1 MFSRILV
8 PTDFSEPS
16 DAALDVARV
25 LAGTFGA
32 SLHVLHVFES
42 PFVAGAVS
50 PEVFIDD
57 SPAVQAQLLEEAKN
71 RLQHRVTAT
80 DRAGMPPRRK
90 SLTGPAAR
98 ESIVDYATER
108 KMDLIVMG
116 THGRSGRGASAHGQ
130 RRREGRAHRPVPG
143 DDRPAG
149 AGPTRRPGAS
159 LPEWVRRAASS
170 SGQRAVGSGQG
181 CAFA

>member
-16 DAALDVARV
+16 DAALAYARV
-25 LAGTFGA
+25 LAEKFGA

-50 PEVFIDD
+50 PEVFVDD

-71 RLQHRVTAT
+71 RLQHRVSAA
-80 DRAGMPPRRK
+80 DRANY
-90 SLTGPAAR
+90 AATTEIVGGHSAR
-98 ESIVDYATER
+98 AIVDYAIER

-116 THGRSGRGASAHGQ
+116 THGRSGVAHLLMGSVAEKVV
-130 RRREGRAHRPVPG
+130 RTAPCPVM
-143 DDRPAG
+143 
-149 AGPTRRPGAS
+149 T
-159 LPEWVRRAASS
+159 VRRAPRPEVSVPDLTTEWLHATS
-170 SGQRAVGSGQG
+170 
-181 CAFA
+181 

>member
-16 DAALDVARV
+16 DAALAYARV
-25 LAGTFGA
+25 LAGKFGA

-71 RLQHRVTAT
+71 RLQHRVSAT
-80 DRAGMPPRRK
+80 DRAKYAATTEIVGGHSCPRHRR
-90 SLTGPAAR
+90 LRDGPEDGSHR
-98 ESIVDYATER
+98 
-108 KMDLIVMG
+108 
-116 THGRSGRGASAHGQ
+116 HGHTRPQRRGASAHGQ
-130 RRREGRAHRPVPG
+130 RRRESRAHRSVPG
-143 DDRPAG
+143 DDGPAG
-149 AGPTRRPGAS
+149 AAP
-159 LPEWVRRAASS
+159 RRAACRSIS
-170 SGQRAVGSGQG
+170 
-181 CAFA
+181 